1 MTVTTRQNYDKV
13 MWTEIDQI
21 ATMTFAKEKAMAEG
35 LSKGEAKKAR
45 EIAKTMLAD
54 KVDPDVIAKYTGLPV
69 EEIAQLNA
77 R

>member
-35 LSKGEAKKAR
+35 LSKGEAKKT
-45 EIAKTMLAD
+45 EKLPSI
-54 KVDPDVIAKYTGLPV
+54 PDFLWRR
-69 EEIAQLNA
+69 LRN
-77 R
+77 